1 MGEVAWGTA
10 FCDLIKNNSGKF
22 PAIVG
27 FDYIHLASS
36 PSNWIDYG
44 DITPV
49 QTVGMPA
56 VSPQSAGTGT
66 SRWKCGPASLKS
78 ATGARFASTK
88 PKCLTL

>member
-44 DITPV
+44 DITRHNS
-49 QTVGMPA
+49 MYA
-56 VSPQSAGTGT
+56 LF
-66 SRWKCGPASLKS
+66 SRIIK
-78 ATGARFASTK
+78 
-88 PKCLTL
+88 